1 LNQAACNALKA
12 RLDCQKAACEVAE
25 KDLLQNYS
33 QRGIL
38 VATVGEAGS
47 NSNSINV
54 TEKKGVMKGRD
65 IVDVSSCVSFLGN
78 CVDGNVEVDKKVLLE
93 DINLIDSDS
102 EDETADE
109 VYSRRTEHRWTKAT
123 LHQNQQ
129 EVCARKS
136 LDNQA
141 ADGKP

>member
-1 LNQAACNALKA
+1 MNQAACNALKA
-12 RLDCQKAACEVAE
+12 RLDCQKAVCEAAE

-38 VATVGEAGS
+38 EATVGESGS
-47 NSNSINV
+47 NDNSMNV
-54 TEKKGVMKGRD
+54 TEKKCVMQGRD

-78 CVDGNVEVDKKVLLE
+78 CEDGNEEVDKKILLQ

-109 VYSRRTEHRWTKAT
+109 VYSRRTEHRRTKDL

-129 EVCARKS
+129 QEHAWES
-136 LDNQA
+136 LDKQVP
-141 ADGKP
+141 DGNF